1 MNSKKRR
8 QKKKLQKKSAGS
20 DRPTQILN
28 EAFRLY
34 KSGNLKLAL
43 RKCELLLAAHQK
55 HTDALSLSG
64 SIHLDLG
71 QTQAGVNCLQSV
83 VKILPDSSQAHFNL
97 GTALSAN
104 GEPAEAISSQHHALE
119 LKPEYPEALY
129 NLGNVYRQTGEL
141 ETAIRSYRSALDL
154 APDYPGAAT
163 NLASSLLRLGR
174 AGEALDASNA
184 ALKHHPGDRDALAFK
199 AIAASEIGD
208 PDTAASIL
216 CMDRLIVQK
225 DFEAPASFRD
235 LAEFNKAL
243 VTHVLSH
250 PTLTREPA
258 NVATRHGQQTQNLA
272 LEPRG
277 PIAQLQEM
285 IIEAYDEYMN
295 SVCNQVDHLYLRQ
308 IPNLSKIDIW
318 GTVLDRMGHQAAHMH
333 RNAWIS
339 GVYYAQLPDVMH
351 GANESQS
358 GWIEFG
364 RPPDEFP
371 CMVEHE
377 VRMFEPSEGRMFMF
391 PSFEF
396 HRTIPFESSQQR
408 ISIAFDLLA

>member
-8 QKKKLQKKSAGS
+8 QKKKLPKKSGGS

-28 EAFRLY
+28 EALRLY
-34 KSGNLKLAL
+34 QSGNLKLAL
-43 RKCELLLAAHQK
+43 RKCQLVLAAHPK
-55 HTDALSLSG
+55 HTDTLNLGG
-64 SIHLDLG
+64 SIYLDLG
-71 QTQAGVNCLQSV
+71 QTQASVSCLRSV
-83 VKILPDSSQAHFNL
+83 VKILPNSSQAHFNL
-97 GTALSAN
+97 GTAFTAN
-104 GEPAEAISSQHHALE
+104 GELAEAISSQRRALE
-119 LKPEYPEALY
+119 LKPDYPEALY
-129 NLGNVYRQTGEL
+129 NLGNAYRQTGEL
-141 ETAIRSYRSALDL
+141 ESAILSYRNALDL
-154 APDYPGAAT
+154 APNYPGAAT
-163 NLASSLLRLGR
+163 NLASSLLRLSR
-174 AGEALDASNA
+174 PGEALDASNA

-208 PDTAASIL
+208 PDSAASIL
-216 CMDRLIVQK
+216 SMDRIIMQK
-225 DFEAPASFRD
+225 DFDAPAGFLD
-235 LAEFNKAL
+235 LEEFNKAL

-285 IIEAYDEYMN
+285 IIEAYDEYMS
-295 SVCNQVDHLYLRQ
+295 SVCKQVEHLYLRQ
-308 IPNLSKIDIW
+308 IPDLSKIDIW

-339 GVYYAQLPDVMH
+339 GVYYAQLPDVMQ
-351 GANESQS
+351 GVNKSRS

-371 CMVEHE
+371 CTVEHE
-377 VRMFEPSEGRMFMF
+377 VRLFEPREGRMFMF

-396 HRTIPFESSQQR
+396 HRTIPFQSSQQR